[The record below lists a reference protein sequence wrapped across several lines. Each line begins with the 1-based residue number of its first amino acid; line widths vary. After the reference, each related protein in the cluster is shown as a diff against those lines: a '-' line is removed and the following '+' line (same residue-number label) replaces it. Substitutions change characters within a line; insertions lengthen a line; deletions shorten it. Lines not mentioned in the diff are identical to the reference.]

1 MATSSMGTLPSTSST
16 SSKKFSD
23 HHLAILKECYGEN
36 PNPTAKS
43 LRSIAARA
51 GLTHLQC
58 KAWFQYQRKKR
69 KKNVLEN
76 QSESLYKEIK
86 LLVEDLGRAKER
98 NAALLTENKALR
110 RNVEDFCNVADGE
123 GAAEEEEPT
132 LGTAAKRPRTMAADA
147 SPGSEQ
153 TQDPLAA
160 IKAALLRPPAGASS
174 TVSKPLDVNNVDVSG
189 QIASN
194 AGDHVKR
201 ASRVVTRVLQGEG
214 KNTQVQDAVLHSQEA
229 QQVRAVMF
237 QSENPMDII
246 TVLMKSLDDIV
257 GDKGKTA
264 QQKEQEV
271 GPLLDSFVKAEL
283 AIKDAQLSTRKKLAG
298 QLPLLPR
305 KRDPAAVLQPDLHVR
320 SESVMCIFNMSYLG
334 YAERS
339 LCLMGEAS
347 LYALFVQAYDL
358 INLEEPIPFDQI
370 MLMHKFREDLKK
382 QETELVCK
390 FEVGFHLPYA
400 FVERH
405 RDASVRS
412 HVESVLATSA
422 EDTSALM
429 IETMEGAVKVY
440 KEGIAKCY
448 EKLPPLLCARIFLA
462 MHKVKQIL
470 RASDGFYQLLVK

>member
-1 MATSSMGTLPSTSST
+1 M
-16 SSKKFSD
+16 
-23 HHLAILKECYGEN
+23 
-36 PNPTAKS
+36 
-43 LRSIAARA
+43 
-51 GLTHLQC
+51 
-58 KAWFQYQRKKR
+58 
-69 KKNVLEN
+69 
-76 QSESLYKEIK
+76 
-86 LLVEDLGRAKER
+86 
-98 NAALLTENKALR
+98 
-110 RNVEDFCNVADGE
+110 
-123 GAAEEEEPT
+123 
-132 LGTAAKRPRTMAADA
+132 
-147 SPGSEQ
+147 
-153 TQDPLAA
+153 
-160 IKAALLRPPAGASS
+160 
-174 TVSKPLDVNNVDVSG
+174 SKPLDVNNVDVSG

-214 KNTQVQDAVLHSQEA
+214 KNTQMQDAVLHSQEA
-229 QQVRAVMF
+229 LQVRTVLF
-237 QSENPMDII
+237 QSENLMDIT
-246 TVLMKSLDDIV
+246 TVLMKSLDDV
-257 GDKGKTA
+257 FADEGKTA
-264 QQKEQEV
+264 KQKELEV
-271 GPLLDSFVKAEL
+271 SPLLDLFVKTEF

-298 QLPLLPR
+298 QLPLLPK
-305 KRDPAAVLQPDLHVR
+305 KRDLAAVLQPDFHVC

-347 LYALFVQAYDL
+347 LYALFVQAYEL
-358 INLEEPIPFDQI
+358 INLEEPIPFEQI
-370 MLMHKFREDLKK
+370 VLMHKFREGLKK
-382 QETELVCK
+382 LEAELVSK

-412 HVESVLATSA
+412 HLDSVLATST